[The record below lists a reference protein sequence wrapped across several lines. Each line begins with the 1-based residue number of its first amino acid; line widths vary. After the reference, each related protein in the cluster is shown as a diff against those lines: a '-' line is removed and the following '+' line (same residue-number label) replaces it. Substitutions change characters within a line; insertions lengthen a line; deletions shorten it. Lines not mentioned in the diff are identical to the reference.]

1 MVRSFA
7 AYPRVLE
14 AVDMINIPELDPE
27 AMTSMTKAALIDWIL
42 ALNGRL
48 SPLEQRIAEL
58 EAENERLKAGGC
70 ARDQRT
76 TQYCAEAVQMAGRI
90 KELESQITEIPT
102 LCRKYEKRIAELEA
116 KVERVEK
123 LRVPIYARDIKEAL
137 K

>member
-14 AVDMINIPELDPE
+14 AVDVINIPELDPE
-27 AMTSMTKAALIDWIL
+27 AMTSMAKAALIDWIL

-58 EAENERLKAGGC
+58 EA
-70 ARDQRT
+70 
-76 TQYCAEAVQMAGRI
+76 
-90 KELESQITEIPT
+90 
-102 LCRKYEKRIAELEA
+102 
-116 KVERVEK
+116 KVARVEK
-123 LRVPIYARDIKEAL
+123 LPGKWRAEENRWSYMVEKMGIACANELEEEL